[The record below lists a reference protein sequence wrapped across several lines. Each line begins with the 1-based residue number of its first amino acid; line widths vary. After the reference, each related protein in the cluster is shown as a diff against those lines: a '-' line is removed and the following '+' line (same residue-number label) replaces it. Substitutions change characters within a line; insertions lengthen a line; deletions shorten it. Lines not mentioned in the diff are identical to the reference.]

1 MIRRPPRSTLFPYT
15 TLFRS
20 RRSAELRDKIPDE
33 AARIRVRGIVEP
45 VALVSAAPRMSQS
58 IDRYR
63 AQQYLVTAH
72 IITLPVPTPFAIDAP
87 FYRPG
92 QRLGGRA
99 HQLGEFAELADD
111 LLSVTRMHHGIA
123 TAVHHQ
129 CRHEAQFAGNPAC
142 SFLRRGFGRKPR
154 TGAHCLRGCERGV
167 GPAVHYAGHHGAR
180 DRKSVV

>member
-45 VALVSAAPRMSQS
+45 VALVSAAPRVSQS

-63 AQQYLVTAH
+63 AQQHLVTAH
-72 IITLPVPTPFAIDAP
+72 IITLPVLTSFAIDAP
-87 FYRPG
+87 FHRPG

-99 HQLGEFAELADD
+99 HQLGEFAGLADD
-111 LLSVTRMHHGIA
+111 LL
-123 TAVHHQ
+123 
-129 CRHEAQFAGNPAC
+129 
-142 SFLRRGFGRKPR
+142 
-154 TGAHCLRGCERGV
+154 
-167 GPAVHYAGHHGAR
+167 R